1 MNIIFFFFWPGP
13 LSGAKKQTS
22 NHFSSRLLIVGDSCS
37 YIGSALLHHME
48 RLPVHRL
55 DLTTLYGSSARNPE
69 EACVQV
75 FQEARRN
82 VPAIIYLP
90 LVFIDLLHQLMIL

>member
-1 MNIIFFFFWPGP
+1 
-13 LSGAKKQTS
+13 
-22 NHFSSRLLIVGDSCS
+22 
-37 YIGSALLHHME
+37 ME

-55 DLTTLYGSSARNPE
+55 DLSTLHGLSVRSPE
-69 EACVQV
+69 EACVQL

-90 LVFIDLLHQLMIL
+90 LVWFSLIRDYTWLDLMFLDSL

>member
-1 MNIIFFFFWPGP
+1 
-13 LSGAKKQTS
+13 
-22 NHFSSRLLIVGDSCS
+22 
-37 YIGSALLHHME
+37 ME

-55 DLTTLYGSSARNPE
+55 DLTTLYGLTARNPE

-82 VPAIIYLP
+82 VPSVIYLP
-90 LVFIDLLHQLMIL
+90 LVLFLFLFLFFF

>member
-1 MNIIFFFFWPGP
+1 MIDMSHQGP
-13 LSGAKKQTS
+13 LSGAKKQTNS
-22 NHFSSRLLIVGDSCS
+22 HFSSRFLIVGDSCN
-37 YIGSALLHHME
+37 YLGSALLHHME

-55 DLTTLYGSSARNPE
+55 DLTTLYGLTARNPE

-82 VPAIIYLP
+82 VPAVIYLP
-90 LVFIDLLHQLMIL
+90 LVLVYIYIHNVFFF

>member
-1 MNIIFFFFWPGP
+1 MIYYIPNVSTGP
-13 LSGAKKQTS
+13 LSGVKKQTS
-22 NHFSSRLLIVGDSCS
+22 NQIFPRLLVRGDGCS
-37 YIGSALLHHME
+37 YVTSALLHYME

-55 DLTTLYGSSARNPE
+55 DLSTLHGLSVRSPE
-69 EACVQV
+69 EACVQL

-90 LVFIDLLHQLMIL
+90 LVRWQ

>member
-1 MNIIFFFFWPGP
+1 MVLFLNYV
-13 LSGAKKQTS
+13 LSGLLSGVRKQTS
-22 NHFSSRLLIVGDSCS
+22 NQFTSRLLIVGDCCT
-37 YIGSALLHHME
+37 YLGSALLHHME

-55 DLTTLYGSSARNPE
+55 DLTTLYGMSVRSPE

-82 VPAIIYLP
+82 VPSIIYLP
-90 LVFIDLLHQLMIL
+90 LVI

>member
-1 MNIIFFFFWPGP
+1 MTGP
-13 LSGAKKQTS
+13 LSGVKKQTS
-22 NHFSSRLLIVGDSCS
+22 NQIFPRLLVRGDGCS
-37 YIGSALLHHME
+37 YVTSALLHYME

-55 DLTTLYGSSARNPE
+55 DLSTLHGLSVRSPE
-69 EACVQV
+69 EACVQL

-90 LVFIDLLHQLMIL
+90 LVRCMNFEFTSIMVYF